1 MDRRE
6 RKGRRGKEG
15 NEKGKTG
22 KGREGREGKGEVG
35 RERKWRGSTLPP
47 PSLAKKLLWA
57 PMQPVIDV
65 THARH
70 GLAGGPVQLVIQSRI
85 AA

>member
-1 MDRRE
+1 VDRRE

-47 PSLAKKLLWA
+47 PFPCKKT
-57 PMQPVIDV
+57 PVGA
-65 THARH
+65 HAARD
-70 GLAGGPVQLVIQSRI
+70 
-85 AA
+85 